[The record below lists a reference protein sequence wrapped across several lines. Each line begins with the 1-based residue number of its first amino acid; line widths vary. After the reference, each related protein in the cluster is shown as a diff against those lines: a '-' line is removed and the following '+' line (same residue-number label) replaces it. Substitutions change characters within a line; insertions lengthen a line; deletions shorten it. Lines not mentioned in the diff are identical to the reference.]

1 MTDYADI
8 VRHAALVERTRSLIR
23 MVSPDRLDEV
33 AAMVWRAWGAGELS
47 DADVMVLGED
57 IERRRGRAAWRRAR
71 RISVDD
77 LGPPPRRPFVR

>member
-33 AAMVWRAWGAGELS
+33 AAMVREIARGGELS